1 MPVEEGAS
9 GPKHLNSSELLKKID
24 KLREKNIG
32 KHVPLPQL
40 VVVEDQSSG
49 KSSLL
54 ASLTKIPFPRDM
66 ELCTRYATQITSRR
80 EDDRSV
86 EISIIPAVDAS
97 AEHRAKVQGYKK
109 TLRGTEDFRSDFPT
123 ILQEVDV
130 CMGIRSDLSS
140 KEGSVFSKDVL
151 RIELCGPEEG
161 YLTVIDVPG
170 IFRDPTEGIT
180 TDSDI
185 ELVRDMIKSYIA
197 DARTVI
203 LAVLPSNVDLAT
215 QEILKL
221 AKYYDENGERTLG
234 VLTKPD
240 LVIEQSAKAA
250 LCSLVLGHKRPLT
263 LGYYL
268 VRNQG
273 ADKNTSFDCEEGE
286 RMFDSQPWSSL
297 PRDRIGIQA
306 LRERLG
312 ELLSEVTEREFPEL
326 RKDIKNQIDTCH
338 QDLDRLGPARQTE
351 QEQRAFLSGIAR
363 QFQILARAARDAHY
377 TENEAFSESD
387 LRLLTHIVNFSDRF
401 SSTFRAKA
409 HLFPFDCPTSDAA
422 DNDQADNGTNNKP
435 HGKSQGDKWGPRWKA
450 NMHAQPTAEDRFS
463 LAQNSSETCK
473 GLDPSN
479 FPELE
484 PIVSR
489 LEGPEDP
496 KGDIKAW
503 IEVLYSNSRG
513 LDLGTFGNNI
523 FCNAFKEQTG
533 KWEAMTREHVSNVIM
548 VVHRFLSTALGK
560 ICGSKQLYNKIWS
573 SILDELLIRYEK
585 AMSQA
590 LFLLSV
596 ERNRRPYTLNN
607 YFNQTLQQLRSARVA
622 QALEDNARVDR
633 DAWTT
638 GSAKIV
644 DLDAVKKTA
653 SDQGNVEHITGEIH
667 DILWSYYQ
675 VARERFVDNVHMQ
688 AIEHCLLTG
697 PESPLEVFSQEWVI
711 NLEPEELAAIAG
723 ESQATKARRTGLK
736 QKMEDLKSALQ
747 TLKF

>member
-1 MPVEEGAS
+1 MAIEEDES
-9 GPKHLNSSELLKKID
+9 SPKHLNSSELLKKID

-40 VVVEDQSSG
+40 VVVGDQSSG

-54 ASLTKIPFPRDM
+54 ASLTKIPFPRDL

-86 EISIIPAVDAS
+86 AISIIPAGDAS
-97 AEHRAKVQGYKK
+97 LEHRAKVQGFKR
-109 TLRGTEDFRSDFPT
+109 TLTGTDDFRSEFPA
-123 ILQEVDV
+123 ILKEVDE
-130 CMGIRSDLSS
+130 CMGIRTDLSS
-140 KEGSVFSKDVL
+140 NEGSVFSKDVL
-151 RIELCGPEEG
+151 RIELCGPEED
-161 YLTVIDVPG
+161 YLTNY
-170 IFRDPTEGIT
+170 
-180 TDSDI
+180 
-185 ELVRDMIKSYIA
+185 IK

-221 AKYYDENGERTLG
+221 AKDYDVNGERTLG

-250 LCSLVLGHKRPLT
+250 LCSLVMEHKRPLT

-273 ADKNTSFDCEEGE
+273 ADQDASFSGEEGE
-286 RMFDSQPWSSL
+286 RMFDSQPWNTL

-326 RKDIKNQIDTCH
+326 RKDIKNQIDSCH
-338 QDLDRLGPARQTE
+338 QDLVRLGPARQTE

-363 QFQILARAARDAHY
+363 QFQSLARAARDAHY
-377 TENEAFSESD
+377 TENEAFAESD
-387 LRLLTHIVNFSDRF
+387 LRLLTHIVNLSDKF
-401 SSTFRAKA
+401 SSTFQAKA
-409 HLFPFDCPTSDAA
+409 HLLPFDCPTSDAV
-422 DNDQADNGTNNKP
+422 DKRQPYNDMNNNP
-435 HGKSQGDKWGPRWKA
+435 HGKGHLKNCPRGKA
-450 NMHAQPTAEDRFS
+450 DMHAQMAAGDRFS
-463 LAQNSSETCK
+463 LAQNVNESRE
-473 GLDPSN
+473 GLDPNN

-484 PIVSR
+484 QIVSR
-489 LEGPEDP
+489 VEGPQDP
-496 KGDIKAW
+496 EGDIKAW
-503 IEVLYSNSRG
+503 IGKLYAKSRG

-523 FCNAFKEQTG
+523 LCNAFKEQTG
-533 KWEAMTREHVSNVIM
+533 KWEAMT
-548 VVHRFLSTALGK
+548 
-560 ICGSKQLYNKIWS
+560 CGHLYHKIWS
-573 SILDELLIRYEK
+573 SILDDLLQRYK
-585 AMSQA
+585 NAMSQA
-590 LFLLSV
+590 MFLLSV

-607 YFNQTLQQLRSARVA
+607 YFNHSLQKLRSARVA
-622 QALEDNARVDR
+622 QALEDNARYTNDNWSNAEMKV
-633 DAWTT
+633 
-638 GSAKIV
+638 V
-644 DLDAVKKTA
+644 DLDAVKKSA

-711 NLEPEELAAIAG
+711 NLGSDELGAIAG
-723 ESQATKARRTGLK
+723 EPQAIKARRTNLK

>member
-1 MPVEEGAS
+1 MATEEGDS
-9 GPKHLNSSELLKKID
+9 GSKHLNSSELLKKID

-40 VVVEDQSSG
+40 VVVGDQSSG

-54 ASLTKIPFPRDM
+54 ASLTKIPFPRDL

-80 EDDRSV
+80 EEDPSV
-86 EISIIPAVDAS
+86 EISIIPALDS
-97 AEHRAKVQGYKK
+97 SREHRAKVRGFKR
-109 TLRGTEDFRSDFPT
+109 TLRGTEGFRSEFPA
-123 ILQEVDV
+123 ILKEVDE
-130 CMGIRSDLSS
+130 CMRIRTDLSS

-151 RIELCGPEEG
+151 RIELCGPEED

-170 IFRDPTEGIT
+170 IFRDPTPGIT
-180 TDSDI
+180 TESDI
-185 ELVRDMIKSYIA
+185 ELVRNMVKNYIK

-221 AKYYDENGERTLG
+221 AKDYDGNGERTLG

-250 LCSLVLGHKRPLT
+250 LCSLVLGHKGPLT

-268 VRNQG
+268 VRSQG
-273 ADKNTSFDCEEGE
+273 ADQDTSFSGEEGE
-286 RMFDSQPWSSL
+286 RMFDSQPWNTL

-326 RKDIKNQIDTCH
+326 RKDIKNQIDSCH
-338 QDLDRLGPARQTE
+338 QDLVRLGPARQTE
-351 QEQRAFLSGIAR
+351 QEQRAFLSGVAR
-363 QFQILARAARDAHY
+363 QFQSLARAARDAHY
-377 TENEAFSESD
+377 TENEAFAESD
-387 LRLLTHIVNFSDRF
+387 LRLLTHIVNFSDKF
-401 SSTFRAKA
+401 SSAFQAKA
-409 HLFPFDCPTSDAA
+409 HLLPFDCPTSDAV
-422 DNDQADNGTNNKP
+422 DQRQPYNDMNNNP
-435 HGKSQGDKWGPRWKA
+435 HGKGRHKTCPRGKLD
-450 NMHAQPTAEDRFS
+450 MHAQMAADRFS
-463 LAQNSSETCK
+463 LTQNVNESRED
-473 GLDPSN
+473 LDPNN

-484 PIVSR
+484 QIVSR
-489 LEGPEDP
+489 VEGTQDPE
-496 KGDIKAW
+496 GDIKAW
-503 IEVLYSNSRG
+503 IEKLYAESRG

-523 FCNAFKEQTG
+523 LCNAFKEQTG
-533 KWEAMTREHVSNVIM
+533 KWEAMTRGHMSNVIM
-548 VVHRFLSTALGK
+548 VVHRLLSTALGK
-560 ICGSKQLYNKIWS
+560 ICGSKQLYYKIWS
-573 SILDELLIRYEK
+573 SILDDLLQRYK
-585 AMSQA
+585 NAMSQA
-590 LFLLSV
+590 MFLLSV

-607 YFNQTLQQLRSARVA
+607 HFNHTLQKLRSARVA
-622 QALEDNARVDR
+622 QALEDNARNIND
-633 DAWTT
+633 DWSNA
-638 GSAKIV
+638 GMK
-644 DLDAVKKTA
+644 
-653 SDQGNVEHITGEIH
+653 GNVEHITGEIH

-711 NLEPEELAAIAG
+711 NLGTEELGAIAG
-723 ESQATKARRTGLK
+723 ESQAIKARRTNLK

>member
-1 MPVEEGAS
+1 MV
-9 GPKHLNSSELLKKID
+9 
-24 KLREKNIG
+24 
-32 KHVPLPQL
+32 
-40 VVVEDQSSG
+40 
-49 KSSLL
+49 
-54 ASLTKIPFPRDM
+54 
-66 ELCTRYATQITSRR
+66 
-80 EDDRSV
+80 
-86 EISIIPAVDAS
+86 
-97 AEHRAKVQGYKK
+97 
-109 TLRGTEDFRSDFPT
+109 
-123 ILQEVDV
+123 
-130 CMGIRSDLSS
+130 
-140 KEGSVFSKDVL
+140 
-151 RIELCGPEEG
+151 
-161 YLTVIDVPG
+161 
-170 IFRDPTEGIT
+170 
-180 TDSDI
+180 
-185 ELVRDMIKSYIA
+185 KSYIA

-221 AKYYDENGERTLG
+221 AKDYDENGERTLG

-273 ADKNTSFDCEEGE
+273 ADKNTSFDGEEGE

-306 LRERLG
+306 PRERLG

-377 TENEAFSESD
+377 TENEAFAESD
-387 LRLLTHIVNFSDRF
+387 LRLLTHIVNFSD

-409 HLFPFDCPTSDAA
+409 HLYSFDCPTSDAA

-435 HGKSQGDKWGPRWKA
+435 HGKSQSDKWGPRWKA
-450 NMHAQPTAEDRFS
+450 NMHAQPTAEDRFC
-463 LAQNSSETCK
+463 LAQKSSETWK
-473 GLDPSN
+473 SLDPSN

-523 FCNAFKEQTG
+523 FCNAFKEHAG

-573 SILDELLIRYEK
+573 SILDELLKRYEM

-607 YFNQTLQQLRSARVA
+607 YFNQTLQKLRSARVA
-622 QALEDNARVDR
+622 QALEDNAMVDS
-633 DAWTT
+633 DTWTT

-644 DLDAVKKTA
+644 DLNAVKKTV
-653 SDQGNVEHITGEIH
+653 SDQANVEHITGEIH

>member
-1 MPVEEGAS
+1 MANEEGES

-40 VVVEDQSSG
+40 VVVGDQSSG

-54 ASLTKIPFPRDM
+54 ASLTKIPFPRDL

-86 EISIIPAVDAS
+86 EISIIPAGDAS
-97 AEHRAKVQGYKK
+97 LEHRAKVQGFKR
-109 TLRGTEDFRSDFPT
+109 TLRGTEDFRSEFPA
-123 ILQEVDV
+123 ILKEVDE
-130 CMGIRSDLSS
+130 CMGIRTDLSS

-151 RIELCGPEEG
+151 RIELCGPEED

-170 IFRDPTEGIT
+170 IFRDPTPGIT
-180 TDSDI
+180 TESDI
-185 ELVRDMIKSYIA
+185 ELVRNMVKNYIK

-221 AKYYDENGERTLG
+221 AKDYDGNGERTLG

-273 ADKNTSFDCEEGE
+273 ADQDTSFSGEEGE
-286 RMFDSQPWSSL
+286 RMFDSQPWNTL

-326 RKDIKNQIDTCH
+326 RKDIKNQIDSCH
-338 QDLDRLGPARQTE
+338 QDLVRLGPARQTE

-363 QFQILARAARDAHY
+363 QFQSLARAARDAHY
-377 TENEAFSESD
+377 TENEAFVESD
-387 LRLLTHIVNFSDRF
+387 LRLLTHIVNFSDKF
-401 SSTFRAKA
+401 SSNFQAKA
-409 HLFPFDCPTSDAA
+409 HMLPFDCPTSDAV
-422 DNDQADNGTNNKP
+422 DKRQPYNDMNNNP
-435 HGKSQGDKWGPRWKA
+435 HGNGRHKNCPRGKPD
-450 NMHAQPTAEDRFS
+450 MHAQMAAGDRFS
-463 LAQNSSETCK
+463 LAQHVNESRE
-473 GLDPSN
+473 GLDPNS

-484 PIVSR
+484 QIVSR
-489 LEGPEDP
+489 VEGTQDPE
-496 KGDIKAW
+496 GDIKAW
-503 IEVLYSNSRG
+503 IEKLYAESRG

-523 FCNAFKEQTG
+523 LCNAFKEQTG
-533 KWEAMTREHVSNVIM
+533 KWEAMTRGH
-548 VVHRFLSTALGK
+548 
-560 ICGSKQLYNKIWS
+560 LYHKIWS
-573 SILDELLIRYEK
+573 SILDDLLQSYK
-585 AMSQA
+585 NAMSQA
-590 LFLLSV
+590 MFLLSV

-607 YFNQTLQQLRSARVA
+607 YFNHTLQKLRSARVA
-622 QALEDNARVDR
+622 QALEDNARNINDTWSNAEMKV
-633 DAWTT
+633 
-638 GSAKIV
+638 V
-644 DLDAVKKTA
+644 DLDAVKKSA

-711 NLEPEELAAIAG
+711 NLGSDELGAIAG
-723 ESQATKARRTGLK
+723 ESQAIKARRANLK

>member
-1 MPVEEGAS
+1 MANEEGES

-40 VVVEDQSSG
+40 VVVGDQSSG

-54 ASLTKIPFPRDM
+54 ASLTKIPFPRDL

-86 EISIIPAVDAS
+86 EISIIPAGDAS
-97 AEHRAKVQGYKK
+97 LEHRAKVQGFKR
-109 TLRGTEDFRSDFPT
+109 TLRGTEDFRSEFPA
-123 ILQEVDV
+123 ILKEVDE
-130 CMGIRSDLSS
+130 CMGIRTDLSS

-151 RIELCGPEEG
+151 RIELCGPEED

-170 IFRDPTEGIT
+170 IFRDPTPGIT
-180 TDSDI
+180 T
-185 ELVRDMIKSYIA
+185 EN
-197 DARTVI
+197 ARTVI

-221 AKYYDENGERTLG
+221 AKDYDGNGERTLG

-273 ADKNTSFDCEEGE
+273 ADQDTSFRGEEGE
-286 RMFDSQPWSSL
+286 R
-297 PRDRIGIQA
+297 I
-306 LRERLG
+306 
-312 ELLSEVTEREFPEL
+312 
-326 RKDIKNQIDTCH
+326 
-338 QDLDRLGPARQTE
+338 
-351 QEQRAFLSGIAR
+351 
-363 QFQILARAARDAHY
+363 
-377 TENEAFSESD
+377 
-387 LRLLTHIVNFSDRF
+387 
-401 SSTFRAKA
+401 
-409 HLFPFDCPTSDAA
+409 
-422 DNDQADNGTNNKP
+422 
-435 HGKSQGDKWGPRWKA
+435 
-450 NMHAQPTAEDRFS
+450 
-463 LAQNSSETCK
+463 
-473 GLDPSN
+473 

-484 PIVSR
+484 QIVSR
-489 LEGPEDP
+489 VEGTQDPE
-496 KGDIKAW
+496 GDIKAW
-503 IEVLYSNSRG
+503 IEKLYAESRG

-523 FCNAFKEQTG
+523 LCNAFKEQTG
-533 KWEAMTREHVSNVIM
+533 KWEAMTRGHVSNVIM
-548 VVHRFLSTALGK
+548 VVHRFLSKALGK
-560 ICGSKQLYNKIWS
+560 ICGSKQLYHKIWS
-573 SILDELLIRYEK
+573 SILDDLLQSYK
-585 AMSQA
+585 NAMSQA
-590 LFLLSV
+590 MFLLSV

-607 YFNQTLQQLRSARVA
+607 YFNHTLQKLRSARVA
-622 QALEDNARVDR
+622 QALEDNARNINDTWSNAQMKV
-633 DAWTT
+633 
-638 GSAKIV
+638 V
-644 DLDAVKKTA
+644 DLDAVKKSA

-675 VARERFVDNVHMQ
+675 VARERF

-711 NLEPEELAAIAG
+711 NLGSDELGAIAG
-723 ESQATKARRTGLK
+723 ESQAIKARRANLK

>member
-1 MPVEEGAS
+1 MPIEEGAS
-9 GPKHLNSSELLKKID
+9 SPKHLNSSELLKKID

-40 VVVEDQSSG
+40 VVVGDQSSG

-54 ASLTKIPFPRDM
+54 ASLTKIPFPRDI

-80 EDDRSV
+80 ENDRSV
-86 EISIIPAVDAS
+86 EISIILAVDAS
-97 AEHRAKVQGYKK
+97 AEHRAKVQGYKR
-109 TLRGTEDFRSDFPT
+109 TLRGTEDFRLEFPT

-161 YLTVIDVPG
+161 YLTVID
-170 IFRDPTEGIT
+170 
-180 TDSDI
+180 
-185 ELVRDMIKSYIA
+185 SYIA

-221 AKYYDENGERTLG
+221 AKDYDENGERTLG

-273 ADKNTSFDCEEGE
+273 ADKNTSFDGEEGE

-377 TENEAFSESD
+377 TENEAFAESD
-387 LRLLTHIVNFSDRF
+387 LRLLTHIVNFSD

-409 HLFPFDCPTSDAA
+409 HLYSFDCPTSDAA

-435 HGKSQGDKWGPRWKA
+435 HGKSQSDKWGPRWKA
-450 NMHAQPTAEDRFS
+450 NMHAQPTAEDRFC
-463 LAQNSSETCK
+463 LAQNSSETWK
-473 GLDPSN
+473 SLDPSN

-523 FCNAFKEQTG
+523 FCNAFKEHAG

-573 SILDELLIRYEK
+573 SILDELLKRYEM

-607 YFNQTLQQLRSARVA
+607 YFNQTLQKLRSARVA
-622 QALEDNARVDR
+622 QALEDNAMVDS
-633 DAWTT
+633 DTWTT

-644 DLDAVKKTA
+644 DLNAVKKTV
-653 SDQGNVEHITGEIH
+653 SDQANVEHITGEIH

>member
-1 MPVEEGAS
+1 MPIEEGAS
-9 GPKHLNSSELLKKID
+9 SPKHLNSSELLKKID

-40 VVVEDQSSG
+40 VVVGDQSSG

-54 ASLTKIPFPRDM
+54 ASLTKIPFPRDI

-80 EDDRSV
+80 ENDRSV
-86 EISIIPAVDAS
+86 EISIILAVDAS
-97 AEHRAKVQGYKK
+97 AEHRAKVQGYKR
-109 TLRGTEDFRSDFPT
+109 TLRGTEDFRLEFPT

-170 IFRDPTEGIT
+170 IFRDPTEDIT
-180 TDSDI
+180 TDN
-185 ELVRDMIKSYIA
+185 
-197 DARTVI
+197 ARTVI

-221 AKYYDENGERTLG
+221 AKDYDENGERTLG

-273 ADKNTSFDCEEGE
+273 ADKNTSFDGEEGE

-377 TENEAFSESD
+377 TENEAFAESD
-387 LRLLTHIVNFSDRF
+387 LRLLTHIVNFSD

-409 HLFPFDCPTSDAA
+409 HLYSFDCPTSDAA

-435 HGKSQGDKWGPRWKA
+435 HGKSQSDKWGPRWKA
-450 NMHAQPTAEDRFS
+450 NMHAQPTAEDRFC
-463 LAQNSSETCK
+463 LAQNSSETWK
-473 GLDPSN
+473 SLDPSN

-523 FCNAFKEQTG
+523 FCNAFKEHAG

-560 ICGSKQLYNKIWS
+560 ICRSKQLYNKIWS
-573 SILDELLIRYEK
+573 SILDELLKRYEM

-607 YFNQTLQQLRSARVA
+607 YFNQALQKLRSARVA
-622 QALEDNARVDR
+622 QALEDNAMVDS
-633 DAWTT
+633 DTWTT

-644 DLDAVKKTA
+644 DLNAVKKTV
-653 SDQGNVEHITGEIH
+653 SDQANVEHITGEIH

>member
-1 MPVEEGAS
+1 MANEEGES

-40 VVVEDQSSG
+40 VVVGDQSSG

-54 ASLTKIPFPRDM
+54 ASLTKIPFPRDL

-86 EISIIPAVDAS
+86 EISIIPAGDAS
-97 AEHRAKVQGYKK
+97 LEHRAKVQGFKR
-109 TLRGTEDFRSDFPT
+109 TLRGTEDFRSEFPA
-123 ILQEVDV
+123 ILKEVDE
-130 CMGIRSDLSS
+130 CMGIRTDLSS

-151 RIELCGPEEG
+151 RIEL
-161 YLTVIDVPG
+161 
-170 IFRDPTEGIT
+170 
-180 TDSDI
+180 SDM
-185 ELVRDMIKSYIA
+185 VKNYIK

-221 AKYYDENGERTLG
+221 AKDYDGNGERTLG

-273 ADKNTSFDCEEGE
+273 ADQDTSFRGEEGE
-286 RMFDSQPWSSL
+286 RMFDSQPWNTL

-326 RKDIKNQIDTCH
+326 RKDIKNQIDSCH
-338 QDLDRLGPARQTE
+338 QDLVRLGPARQTE

-363 QFQILARAARDAHY
+363 QFQSLARAARDAHY
-377 TENEAFSESD
+377 TENEAFAESD
-387 LRLLTHIVNFSDRF
+387 LRLLTHIVNFSDKF
-401 SSTFRAKA
+401 SSNFQAKA
-409 HLFPFDCPTSDAA
+409 HMLPFDCPTSDAV
-422 DNDQADNGTNNKP
+422 DKRQPYNDMNNNP
-435 HGKSQGDKWGPRWKA
+435 HGNGRHKNCPRGKPD
-450 NMHAQPTAEDRFS
+450 MHAQMAAGDRFS
-463 LAQNSSETCK
+463 LAQHVNESRE
-473 GLDPSN
+473 GLDPNS

-484 PIVSR
+484 QIVSR
-489 LEGPEDP
+489 VEGTQDPE
-496 KGDIKAW
+496 GDIKAW
-503 IEVLYSNSRG
+503 IEKLYAESRG

-523 FCNAFKEQTG
+523 LCNAFKEQTG
-533 KWEAMTREHVSNVIM
+533 KWEAMTRGHVSNVIM
-548 VVHRFLSTALGK
+548 VVHRFLSKALGK
-560 ICGSKQLYNKIWS
+560 ICGSKQLYHKIWS
-573 SILDELLIRYEK
+573 SILDDLLQSYK
-585 AMSQA
+585 NAMSQA
-590 LFLLSV
+590 MFLLSV

-607 YFNQTLQQLRSARVA
+607 YFNHTLQKLRSARVA
-622 QALEDNARVDR
+622 QALEDNARNINDTWSNAQMKV
-633 DAWTT
+633 
-638 GSAKIV
+638 V
-644 DLDAVKKTA
+644 DLDAVKKSA

-675 VARERFVDNVHMQ
+675 VARERFVDNVH
-688 AIEHCLLTG
+688 I
-697 PESPLEVFSQEWVI
+697 QEWVI
-711 NLEPEELAAIAG
+711 NLGSDELGAIAG
-723 ESQATKARRTGLK
+723 ESQAIKARRANLK